1 MFCINYNL
9 CTVSRFKTYLFFY
22 TQLTSLSFNIRFLY
36 VQLVVGM
43 VKLYPNTA
51 GNVLV
56 KDVYVLRKISK
67 LKFLLELAQAVFLEL
82 LERVMPDREGMW
94 LNFNCRICN
103 PHLVNH

>member
-1 MFCINYNL
+1 MFCIYYNL
-9 CTVSRFKTYLFFY
+9 CTVAQFKTYLFFY
-22 TQLTSLSFNIRFLY
+22 TQLTFLSINIRFLY

-43 VKLYPNTA
+43 VKLYLNTV

-67 LKFLLELAQAVFLEL
+67 LKFPLELTQAVFLEL
-82 LERVMPDREGMW
+82 LERVMLDREGML
-94 LNFNCRICN
+94 LNFDCRICN